1 MKELTRIIR
10 RKRREFSMHQNGKT
24 GNGLP
29 FRLKFLI
36 NSIIKKIDFHFVR
49 RPLVLKFV
57 IEKVGNFSIIICFM
71 LFAEIEIV
79 IDANI
84 TQ

>member
-36 NSIIKKIDFHFVR
+36 NYIIKKIDFHFVR
-49 RPLVLKFV
+49 RPLVL
-57 IEKVGNFSIIICFM
+57 
-71 LFAEIEIV
+71 
-79 IDANI
+79 
-84 TQ
+84 

>member
-36 NSIIKKIDFHFVR
+36 NSIIKKI
-49 RPLVLKFV
+49 L
-57 IEKVGNFSIIICFM
+57 
-71 LFAEIEIV
+71 
-79 IDANI
+79 
-84 TQ
+84 

>member
-1 MKELTRIIR
+1 MKRIMKNYR

-49 RPLVLKFV
+49 RPLVL
-57 IEKVGNFSIIICFM
+57 
-71 LFAEIEIV
+71 
-79 IDANI
+79 
-84 TQ
+84 